1 MFGSRAKVGL
11 TSSLPTEVIERMQS
25 EDDLLSVLATPHTK
39 TQQQISS
46 ATVTEPNLPNISQ

>member
-25 EDDLLSVLATPHTK
+25 EGDLLSVLATPHTE

-46 ATVTEPNLPNISQ
+46 ATVAEPNLPNTSQ